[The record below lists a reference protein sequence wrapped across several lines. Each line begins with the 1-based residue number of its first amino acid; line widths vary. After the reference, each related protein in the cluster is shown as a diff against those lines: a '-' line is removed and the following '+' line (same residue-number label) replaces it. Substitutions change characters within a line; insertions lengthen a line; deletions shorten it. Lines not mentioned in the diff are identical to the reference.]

1 MLRGVIWFL
10 ICLAQYPGA
19 LSLFA
24 VQARGWGNPK
34 TEARIPKEGRSPK
47 PEDTPGRCWGTALF
61 AADASQP
68 SISVPSRSRTLAQ
81 AAGFDLRISDFLR
94 PSGFGLRVCAL
105 DTTVPPE
112 QRSSQAVAET
122 WQSALSH
129 MPLNTNVTQLNRSNC
144 VGILLR
150 AFQSNDVVKALIF
163 MPGATD
169 ELYFFRRAR
178 AELTNSL
185 ASLLDAV
192 SALTNQT
199 RIQATFRP
207 PLLLLHSPEDLLEPA
222 IQIEHQPTADKIRQV
237 RFVAHGL
244 YNDRDWNYMRDV
256 LRWSLRADMRPPAHS
271 HDSWH
276 FYRHSF
282 AAWNL
287 TGWEA
292 VEATALAGQEAVTVR
307 RKQLVFGT
315 DPRPRI
321 APKFDE
327 FPR

>member
-1 MLRGVIWFL
+1 MSKEYHNTDNHRDIWLTSNELRQI
-10 ICLAQYPGA
+10 A
-19 LSLFA
+19 
-24 VQARGWGNPK
+24 
-34 TEARIPKEGRSPK
+34 
-47 PEDTPGRCWGTALF
+47 
-61 AADASQP
+61 
-68 SISVPSRSRTLAQ
+68 
-81 AAGFDLRISDFLR
+81 LRIGNALWSRLVFD
-94 PSGFGLRVCAL
+94 PVARVG
-105 DTTVPPE
+105 DE
-112 QRSSQAVAET
+112 Q
-122 WQSALSH
+122 
-129 MPLNTNVTQLNRSNC
+129 
-144 VGILLR
+144 VGR
-150 AFQSNDVVKALIF
+150 AQVE
-163 MPGATD
+163 P
-169 ELYFFRRAR
+169 YHP
-178 AELTNSL
+178 
-185 ASLLDAV
+185 
-192 SALTNQT
+192 
-199 RIQATFRP
+199 RP
-207 PLLLLHSPEDLLEPA
+207 PLLLLHSAEDLLEPA

-256 LRWSLRADMRPPAHS
+256 LRWSLRTDMRPLAHS